1 MSIFNSLD
9 RKIGRIH
16 KAIKRTVAEVST
28 EECEVTSF
36 GATEID
42 PAYLSVWVCARTDAE
57 RDRLSSDK
65 NLVARLRYVFVT
77 HDYPEAAR
85 DKVYISFASQ
95 EEVDRDWGGDW
106 WQFIK

>member
-1 MSIFNSLD
+1 M
-9 RKIGRIH
+9 
-16 KAIKRTVAEVST
+16 KAFKSTVDAVSR
-28 EECEVTSF
+28 EPCETTSF
-36 GATEID
+36 GATDLD
-42 PAYLSVWVCARTDAE
+42 PANLSTWVCVKTDAE
-57 RDRLSSDK
+57 RDRLASDK
-65 NLVARLRYVFVT
+65 NLVARLRHLFTT